1 MSMIALIPGN
11 MRLSFDTISG
21 NKILLLF
28 VFLIIILVYEHSF
41 LLFPNIESLR
51 KVRTDTKLL

>member
-1 MSMIALIPGN
+1 MIALIPGN